1 MQLIVIFCADIFK
14 VLLDRKV
21 NGTILWNA
29 IFAAVPPDLILD
41 EEIVASLL
49 EHKDLLL
56 QCLERAGNRILSSG
70 KYMHIYINASYIAN
84 RTWDWYRA
92 VFFIV
97 FLAWKAKLV
106 IAKIMEEM
114 ENDDEDDDDDD
125 DESN

>member
-49 EHKDLLL
+49 EH
-56 QCLERAGNRILSSG
+56 
-70 KYMHIYINASYIAN
+70 
-84 RTWDWYRA
+84 
-92 VFFIV
+92 
-97 FLAWKAKLV
+97 
-106 IAKIMEEM
+106 
-114 ENDDEDDDDDD
+114 
-125 DESN
+125 

>member
-70 KYMHIYINASYIAN
+70 KYMHIYIKASYIAN
-84 RTWDWYRA
+84 RT
-92 VFFIV
+92 
-97 FLAWKAKLV
+97 
-106 IAKIMEEM
+106 
-114 ENDDEDDDDDD
+114 
-125 DESN
+125 